1 MHIGHIVMCSDKA
14 ESRLDNKTRRNLL
27 PLTYE
32 QIINMTTAIRYRVQE
47 ECHTYRRSISSGFSV
62 MCCLQQRLYSEQL
75 QQAPAPVLRREGDLL
90 VVILSVFCLFFEMK
104 NYNQE
109 NRTLI
114 ATVNVSLHV

>member
-1 MHIGHIVMCSDKA
+1 
-14 ESRLDNKTRRNLL
+14 
-27 PLTYE
+27 
-32 QIINMTTAIRYRVQE
+32 
-47 ECHTYRRSISSGFSV
+47 